1 MTKKPGISIDI
12 PGFGIRDIRT
22 VVSDYTG
29 TLSCRGRLVPG
40 VRERLL
46 TLKDLVEIK
55 VITADTFD
63 TARDE
68 LKGIVEDLVKLDP
81 GKPHDVQKEEYVK
94 QFELKH
100 VAAFGNGNND
110 RKLLKAVREGE
121 GLAIAVDNGEGCA
134 LDALQSA
141 HIFIVGAVN
150 ALSLL
155 LIRDS
160 CKATLRF

>member
-12 PGFGIRDIRT
+12 PQFGQRDIST
-22 VVSDYTG
+22 IVSDYTG

-40 VRERLL
+40 VRESLL
-46 TLKDLVEIK
+46 TLKDLVDIR
-55 VITADTFD
+55 VITADTFG

-68 LKGIVEDLVKLDP
+68 LKGIVEEPVKLSPDRR
-81 GKPHDVQKEEYVK
+81 HDDQKEEFVR
-94 QFELKH
+94 QFQLQH
-100 VAAFGNGNND
+100 VVALGNGNND
-110 RKLLKAVREGE
+110 RKLLKAVKEGK
-121 GLAIAVDNGEGCA
+121 GLAIAIDNGEGCA
-134 LDALQSA
+134 LDALQNA

-160 CKATLRF
+160 CIATLRF